1 MLSFDVIESG
11 KTIQI
16 CADDEG
22 LSVLRRALDGVTG
35 SGHLHLR
42 TFANGGNELNETNPW
57 GQVAI
62 GEVIITAA

>member
-1 MLSFDVIESG
+1 MLSFELIESG

-22 LSVLRRALDGVTG
+22 LALLRNALERVTS

-42 TFANGGNELNETNPW
+42 TIANGGNELNDKNLGDEPRL
-57 GQVAI
+57 GKS
-62 GEVIITAA
+62 